1 MNYILKNE
9 NFLQN
14 IKTTNRKIEKNR
26 RIYD

>member
-1 MNYILKNE
+1 MNYILKYE

>member
-1 MNYILKNE
+1 MNYILKYE

-26 RIYD
+26 RIYN